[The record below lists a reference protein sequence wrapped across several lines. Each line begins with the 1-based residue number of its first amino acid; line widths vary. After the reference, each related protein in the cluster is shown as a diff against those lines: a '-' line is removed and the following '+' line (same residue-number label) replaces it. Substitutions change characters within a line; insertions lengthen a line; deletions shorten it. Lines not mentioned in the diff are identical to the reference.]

1 MEAESTA
8 MRYTGKKVGPL
19 LLDDYK
25 FVYFKTR
32 TLFRYSIEWVF
43 EKIFHLNFLAVGKVV
58 D

>member
-1 MEAESTA
+1 

-32 TLFRYSIEWVF
+32 TLFRYSIELVF